1 VKKNKFSSALIVLT
15 LIVACVG
22 AWKAFSEMGVR
33 NRLSFSLSEQTEKI
47 RDLKVAISEAR
58 KKAEENSALLESGIE
73 SRKEKAEKMEDS
85 LSGKR
90 EQVEA
95 RRETLTSRT
104 LRKEELATEIQE
116 MKKSIAA
123 VEKEIE
129 FARDRLSSYVSTLP
143 ASEAKISEIQA
154 SMEIERQREID
165 RRNSLST
172 YDAKTNILKD
182 HYFRT
187 LSSLQKYKYDRPW
200 LEKGERLS
208 VSYIQYDFQAGF
220 LGLPVGM
227 ERGIEKGMVFSVR
240 AEGRNLCRIKI
251 RDTSVKNSV
260 ALIIPLFGNPVELRK
275 YKSFDLIYL

>member
-1 VKKNKFSSALIVLT
+1 
-15 LIVACVG
+15 
-22 AWKAFSEMGVR
+22 MGVR

-116 MKKSIAA
+116 MKK
-123 VEKEIE
+123 

-187 LSSLQKYKYDRPW
+187 LASLQKYKYDRPW

-220 LGLPVGM
+220 LGLPIGM

-240 AEGRNLCRIKI
+240 AKGRNLCRIKI